1 MLQEIKY
8 EIDKL
13 VTEIKNKFPE
23 TEIILFGSYANG
35 KATSE
40 SDIDLCIIIEQSL
53 MRKIDLI
60 KEIRKVIA
68 PISTKP
74 VDIIVYNRDEFI
86 RRSEL
91 KLNTTFEFKIKNEGL
106 KIA

>member
-13 VTEIKNKFPE
+13 VTEIKNKFPD
-23 TEIILFGSYANG
+23 TEIILFGSHANG
-35 KATSE
+35 KATNE
-40 SDIDLCIIIEQSL
+40 SDIDLCVIIEQSL
-53 MRKIDLI
+53 TRKIDLI
-60 KEIRKVIA
+60 KEIRKLIV

-91 KLNTTFEFKIKNEGL
+91 CTTFEFKIKNEGL